1 MTIDPNALGERGEAL
16 FVASALKPP
25 RGDTLSAFRTTHLG
39 AKWPLFD
46 YLVQVETEGRRPFAF
61 VSVRSTESPRTA
73 TGALRVRWT
82 RDEVEAMRTLPAP
95 AYLAGVDL
103 VEGAVF
109 LRSADSLAAGI
120 TVLPDTHRI
129 DCDLIPRWRDEIA
142 AAWKDAPTVFSSEF
156 TA

>member
-1 MTIDPNALGERGEAL
+1 
-16 FVASALKPP
+16 
-25 RGDTLSAFRTTHLG
+25 
-39 AKWPLFD
+39 
-46 YLVQVETEGRRPFAF
+46 
-61 VSVRSTESPRTA
+61 
-73 TGALRVRWT
+73 
-82 RDEVEAMRTLPAP
+82 MRTLPAP